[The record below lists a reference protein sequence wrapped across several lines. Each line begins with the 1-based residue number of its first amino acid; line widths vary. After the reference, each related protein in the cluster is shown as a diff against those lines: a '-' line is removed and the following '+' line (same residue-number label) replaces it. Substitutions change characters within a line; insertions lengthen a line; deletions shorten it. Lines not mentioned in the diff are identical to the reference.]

1 MRHLSLKCNFM
12 LNLNGG
18 SPLRPYRPLAVGMT
32 VGVAKSAAAILEY
45 NAWAFSMG
53 YVYREWFVA
62 NLLWTR
68 TSGAPEM
75 TVCQMLFLTPVLCDK
90 NAG

>member
-1 MRHLSLKCNFM
+1 M

-45 NAWAFSMG
+45 NVWAFSMG
-53 YVYREWFVA
+53 YVYREWFG
-62 NLLWTR
+62 WTR
-68 TSGAPEM
+68 MSGAPEM